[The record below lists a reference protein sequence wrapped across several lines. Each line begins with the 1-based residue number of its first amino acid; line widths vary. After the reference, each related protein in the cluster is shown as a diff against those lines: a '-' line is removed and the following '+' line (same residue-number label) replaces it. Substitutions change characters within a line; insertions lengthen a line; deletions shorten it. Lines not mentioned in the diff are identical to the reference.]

1 MKKSAASSAAADA
14 VCASAVNAKVSL
26 VVMAAGMGSRFGGM
40 KQLEPVGPGGE
51 AILEYSI
58 FDARRAGF
66 SELVFIIRK
75 DMEDGFRTMLLD
87 RLKTDLP
94 VSLAFQEPS
103 FLPGEWAGAK
113 IAGTRIKPWGTGH
126 AVWCARAYLDSPFA
140 VINADDFYG
149 RRSFQ
154 VMYDFL
160 ARIDPASADYALVG
174 FELGKTLSAHGP
186 VARGVCDMDEDGFLT
201 AIAEHTRLRAHAP
214 SSAVDGVV
222 ESLRPDGTCEL
233 FPSDTPVSMNMFG
246 FTPQF
251 LPALSSLLDE
261 FLSAFGNDP
270 SAEFYLPEAV
280 QALVSAGSAKVRI
293 LRSPETWFGLTY
305 KADAEGVRRSLRR
318 LTGEGAYPGE

>member
-1 MKKSAASSAAADA
+1 MKNTASSSAAAGA
-14 VCASAVNAKVSL
+14 AAVNSKVSL

-51 AILEYSI
+51 TILGYSL

-66 SELVFIIRK
+66 SEFVFVIRRG
-75 DMEDGFRTMLLD
+75 MEDGFKAMLPD
-87 RLKTDLP
+87 GLKTGMQ
-94 VSLAFQEPS
+94 VKLAFQEPS
-103 FLPGEWAGAK
+103 SLPGDWASSELA
-113 IAGTRIKPWGTGH
+113 RSRLKPWGTGH
-126 AVWCARAYLDSPFA
+126 AVWCAREYLDSPFA

-154 VMYDFL
+154 LMYDFL
-160 ARIDPASADYALVG
+160 AGTDPDSARYAMVG

-186 VARGVCDMDEDGFLT
+186 VARGICGTDEDGFLT

-214 SSAVDGVV
+214 SSAPDGVV
-222 ESLRPDGTCEL
+222 ESLRPDGTSEL
-233 FPSDTPVSMNMFG
+233 FSSDTPVSMNMFG
-246 FTPQF
+246 FTPRF

-261 FLSAFGNDP
+261 FLSASENDP

-305 KADAEGVRRSLRR
+305 KADAEAVRRSLRR
-318 LTGEGAYPGE
+318 LTDEGAYPGG